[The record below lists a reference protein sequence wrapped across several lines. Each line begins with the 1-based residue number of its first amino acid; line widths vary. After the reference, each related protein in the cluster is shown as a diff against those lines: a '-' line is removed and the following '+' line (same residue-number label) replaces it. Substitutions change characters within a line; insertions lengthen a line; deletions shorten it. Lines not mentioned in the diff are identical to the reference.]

1 MNHILPESVSKVTI
15 NSKYNRRR
23 EMKQVRGNATSNI

>member
-15 NSKYNRRR
+15 NSKYNRR